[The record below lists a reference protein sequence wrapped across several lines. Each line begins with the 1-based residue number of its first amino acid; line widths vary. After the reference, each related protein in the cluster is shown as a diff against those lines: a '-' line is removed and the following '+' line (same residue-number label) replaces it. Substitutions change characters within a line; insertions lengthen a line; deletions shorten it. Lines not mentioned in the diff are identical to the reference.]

1 MKTLRFFVFF
11 LCSLLFFSCANFQA
25 GLYLVFIDRYNGK
38 EIQNN
43 EPNVRAYLERI
54 LTTPENYRMEVYK
67 RTGIS
72 SQLKRTKLLEH
83 SFYVISDRNGAYHTI
98 SFYGT
103 AIAFISQGTW
113 AMDSDS
119 DLNSYN
125 MYLQDKNK
133 WDVTKV
139 ITEEINVEATV
150 KNIIKKLD
158 MHVTFYYRDHLNKKP
173 NMNNCNTALRETI
186 VFNKTFRIT
195 DELPMIAGKITKEE
209 KSKK

>member
-1 MKTLRFFVFF
+1 MKAIRICVFF
-11 LCSLLFFSCANFQA
+11 LFSLLFFSCANFQA

-38 EIQNN
+38 EILNN
-43 EPNVRAYLERI
+43 EPNVRSYLEGV
-54 LTTPENYRMEVYK
+54 LATPENYRMEVYK

-83 SFYVISDRNGAYHTI
+83 SFYVITDRNGAYHTI

-113 AMDSDS
+113 AMDADS

-125 MYLQDKNK
+125 MYLDNKNK

-150 KNIIKKLD
+150 KNIIRKLD
-158 MHVTFYYRDHLNKKP
+158 MHVTFYYRDHLNKRP

-186 VFNKTFRIT
+186 VFKKTPRIS
-195 DELPMIAGKITKEE
+195 DEIPLIAENF
-209 KSKK
+209 

>member
-1 MKTLRFFVFF
+1 MKALRIFVFF
-11 LCSLLFFSCANFQA
+11 LCSLLFFSCSSFQA

-38 EIQNN
+38 EILNN

-54 LTTPENYRMEVYK
+54 LAAPENYRMEVYK

-83 SFYVISDRNGAYHTI
+83 SFYVITDRNGAYHTI

-125 MYLQDKNK
+125 MYLSDKNK

-139 ITEEINVEATV
+139 VTEEINVEATV
-150 KNIIKKLD
+150 RNIIKKLD
-158 MHVTFYYRDHLNKKP
+158 MHVTFYYRDHIRKKP

-186 VFNKTFRIT
+186 VFNKKSRIS
-195 DELPMIAGKITKEE
+195 DELPLIAGKTAKEE
-209 KSKK
+209 

>member
-1 MKTLRFFVFF
+1 MKALRFFVFF
-11 LCSLLFFSCANFQA
+11 ICSFLLFSCANLQA
-25 GLYLVFIDRYNGK
+25 GAYLLFIDRYNGK
-38 EIQNN
+38 EILNN

-83 SFYVISDRNGAYHTI
+83 SFYVITDRNGAYHTI

-103 AIAFISQGTW
+103 AIAFSSQGTW
-113 AMDSDS
+113 AMDADS

-125 MYLQDKNK
+125 MFLENKNK

-139 ITEEINVEATV
+139 ITDEINVEATV
-150 KNIIKKLD
+150 RNIIKKLD
-158 MHVTFYYRDHLNKKP
+158 MHVTFYYRDHLRKRP

-186 VFNKTFRIT
+186 VFIKTPGI
-195 DELPMIAGKITKEE
+195 DDLPIIAGKPSKEE
-209 KSKK
+209 

>member
-1 MKTLRFFVFF
+1 MKALRICVFF
-11 LCSLLFFSCANFQA
+11 LFSLLFFSCANFQA
-25 GLYLVFIDRYNGK
+25 GLYLLFIDRYNGK
-38 EIQNN
+38 EILNN
-43 EPNVRAYLERI
+43 EPNVKAYLERI
-54 LTTPENYRMEVYK
+54 LASPENYRIEVYK

-83 SFYVISDRNGAYHTI
+83 SFYVITDRNGVYHTI

-103 AIAFISQGTW
+103 AISFISQGTW
-113 AMDSDS
+113 AMDADS

-125 MYLQDKNK
+125 MYLDNKNK

-150 KNIIKKLD
+150 KNIIRKLD
-158 MHVTFYYRDHLNKKP
+158 MHVTFYYRDHLHKKP

-186 VFNKTFRIT
+186 VFKITPRIP
-195 DELPMIAGKITKEE
+195 DELPLIAGKTSKEE
-209 KSKK
+209 